1 MRNKKISEDII
12 HQAKKRTNIKQ
23 KELKWFE
30 KCMDEG
36 VFELK
41 TGKDNNFYLHYNE
54 WKEKVWIGPYKTEDE
69 ANKVVA
75 SYIKETKKPF
85 GKRKE
90 IKNIHSI
97 IIEKEDFWKA

>member
-12 HQAKKRTNIKQ
+12 HQAKKRTSIKQ

-30 KCMDEG
+30 KCMDENM
-36 VFELK
+36 FELK
-41 TGKDNNFYLHYNE
+41 AGKDDNFYLHYNE
-54 WKEKVWIGPYKTEDE
+54 WKKKIWIGPYKTEDE

-97 IIEKEDFWKA
+97 IVEKEDFWKA

>member
-1 MRNKKISEDII
+1 MHSVDIK
-12 HQAKKRTNIKQ
+12 HQAKKRQ
-23 KELKWFE
+23 KPREPKWFE

-36 VFELK
+36 IFEAR
-41 TGKDNNFYLHYNE
+41 TGKDGNVYGHYNE
-54 WKEKVWIGPYKTEDE
+54 WKEKIWIGPYKSQEELD
-69 ANKVVA
+69 KVIA

-97 IIEKEDFWKA
+97 IIEKEDFWKDE